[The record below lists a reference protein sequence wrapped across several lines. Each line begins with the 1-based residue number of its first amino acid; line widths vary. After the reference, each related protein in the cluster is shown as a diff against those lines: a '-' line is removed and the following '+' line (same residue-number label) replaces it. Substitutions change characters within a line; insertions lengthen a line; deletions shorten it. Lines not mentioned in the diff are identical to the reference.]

1 MWSCAIRHLCSVK
14 SGKQTQRENSKKLTG
29 RVKTS
34 ELSSTVCLL
43 GFFFYHKIH
52 TLSEFDKTV
61 FSPGNFLKFFFI
73 IQTISRNIH
82 ETAFLFKKA

>member
-43 GFFFYHKIH
+43 GFFFTIRFIH
-52 TLSEFDKTV
+52 FQNLIKQ
-61 FSPGNFLKFFFI
+61 FFPQGIF
-73 IQTISRNIH
+73 
-82 ETAFLFKKA
+82 